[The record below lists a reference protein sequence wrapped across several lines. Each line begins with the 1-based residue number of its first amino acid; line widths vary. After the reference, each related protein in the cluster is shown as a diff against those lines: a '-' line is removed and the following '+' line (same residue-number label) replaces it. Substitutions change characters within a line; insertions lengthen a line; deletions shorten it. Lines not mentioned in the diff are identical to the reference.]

1 MSNSFASIEASIN
14 AASLSA
20 LANATAQVS
29 GVSVGGL
36 FDAFYT
42 APLGMSN
49 SGPTFTALASSLAD
63 VAAGD
68 SLTIASTAY
77 SVREVQPDGRGMV
90 ALVLE
95 KA

>member
-1 MSNSFASIEASIN
+1 MSNPFASIEASIN

-29 GVSVGGL
+29 GVSVCGM
-36 FDAFYT
+36 FDAAYI

-68 SLTIASTAY
+68 SLSIAGTAY
-77 SVREVQPDGRGMV
+77 TVREVQPDGRGMV

-95 KA
+95 AA